1 MGPARAGQVAT
12 QVMVDR
18 VARVIHLVGRV
29 ATTTVDQAPLAEL
42 ARDERDLQAAQVEKA
57 IVAQETAMGA
67 LDPVIVQIIE
77 VATITAA
84 GEAQRMA
91 ATTIEIIIPTAM
103 TMQAKI
109 EAQTT
114 DARQGAGSLSGMF
127 MK

>member
-1 MGPARAGQVAT
+1 
-12 QVMVDR
+12 MVDR